1 MERRD
6 GLLSWLH
13 EAQERSGRNYLDA
26 KELAAAGKRFGL
38 SGAELR
44 GVASYYS
51 MYSLK
56 PRGRHLI
63 RVCDSPVCRML
74 GSRGLLEAL
83 GGALGIDGEGT
94 DAEGRFTLETCQCL
108 GHCASAPV
116 VAVDDTVHA
125 DLGTTG
131 IRAVLA
137 AVREADE
144 ADEAASSPGGAGH
157 GA

>member
-6 GLLSWLH
+6 KLLSWLH
-13 EAQERSGRNYLDA
+13 EAQERSGRNYLDP
-26 KELAAAGKRFGL
+26 KDLAAAGKRFGL
-38 SGAELR
+38 TGAELR

-74 GSRGLLEAL
+74 GSAGVLEAL

-116 VAVDDTVHA
+116 VAVDGTVHA
-125 DLGTTG
+125 DSGPDG
-131 IRAVLA
+131 IRSVLA
-137 AVREADE
+137 SVREADE
-144 ADEAASSPGGAGH
+144 SSSSLGGG
-157 GA
+157 GRGD